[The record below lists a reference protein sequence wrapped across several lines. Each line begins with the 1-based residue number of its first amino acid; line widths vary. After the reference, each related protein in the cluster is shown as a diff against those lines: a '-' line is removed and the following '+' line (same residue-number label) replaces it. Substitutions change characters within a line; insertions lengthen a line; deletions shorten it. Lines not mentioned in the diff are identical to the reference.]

1 MKTTNIAALM
11 ACLMASMPNATLA
24 QTTPTAASRQ
34 QQAPTAQS
42 QLGVLHDVIV
52 TRTSE
57 LDSRARADVYVAVP
71 YELLAFQNVEGR
83 YAAKYRATLTI
94 RDAAS
99 RKVYDTVV
107 TRRVVEADFSV
118 TRGSTGKVDNVAR
131 TTRLSPGTY
140 RLDVIINDDFAKRE
154 YTASR
159 SFTVADYTKDYPS
172 VAGILLVREIEQ
184 RGDRYRISPIVGDV
198 VQEPE
203 APLFVFFEA
212 YVDVA
217 PVTLGFSWTLSNAAG
232 ERVVGASG
240 SPVEAT
246 GRTKQHFMP
255 LRTPERLVPGTYTL
269 AVRVHPVVGGVVDT
283 TQTLGSGTRTMTV
296 PRSSMGDALS
306 DLNKAVKQLRYVAT
320 QDEISNIESGAS
332 QAERL
337 ARFEEFWRK
346 LDPTPNTARNEAFD
360 EYYNRVQHANAKYKS
375 YAEGWLTDM
384 GMVYIIYGQPTNADR
399 FQMQNG
405 MSVRIVWTYPNGFVV
420 TFDDNTGFGDFRLR
434 TPLPAGARFTYRR

>member
-1 MKTTNIAALM
+1 MRSTNIAALM
-11 ACLMASMPNATLA
+11 ACVLASMPNAAQA

-34 QQAPTAQS
+34 QQAPTAQP
-42 QLGVLHDVIV
+42 QLGVQHDVVI

-57 LDSRARADVYVAVP
+57 LDSRARADIYVAVP
-71 YELLAFQNVEGR
+71 YELLAFQNADGR
-83 YAAKYRATLTI
+83 YAAKYRATITL

-107 TRRVVEADFSV
+107 TRRIVEGDFSV
-118 TRGSTGKVDNVAR
+118 TRGSTGKVDNIAR

-154 YTASR
+154 YTATR
-159 SFTVADYTKDYPS
+159 SVTVADYTRDYPT
-172 VAGILLVREIEQ
+172 VAGLLFVREIEQ
-184 RGDRYRISPIVGDV
+184 RGDRYRISPIVGDMIH
-198 VQEPE
+198 QPE

-212 YVDVA
+212 YLDVA
-217 PVTLGFSWTLSNAAG
+217 PATFGFSWALLNASG
-232 ERVVGASG
+232 ERVASAAG
-240 SPVEAT
+240 GPVEAVA
-246 GRTKQHFMP
+246 RTMQSFLP
-255 LRTPERLVPGTYTL
+255 VRTPERLVPGMYNL
-269 AVRVHPVVGGVVDT
+269 AVHIHPVVGGTVDT
-283 TQTLGSGTRTMTV
+283 SKTLGSGTRSIGI
-296 PRSSMGDALS
+296 PRSTMGDALS
-306 DLNKAVKQLRYVAT
+306 DLTKAIRQLRYVAT
-320 QDEISNIESGAS
+320 QDEISNIEAGAT
-332 QAERL
+332 QGERL

-360 EYYNRVQHANAKYKS
+360 EYYARIQHANAKFKS

-384 GMVYIIYGQPTNADR
+384 GMVHIIYGQPTNADR

-405 MSVRIVWTYPNGFVV
+405 MSVRIVWTYPNGFAV